1 MPSGGWGSG
10 NAKNVG
16 TAMLVAAVP
25 PRLVIRIARLATWTT
40 WSGPTATVEFAGST
54 AGLAWSVSARP
65 PKPARWLSGA
75 VVWPAW
81 TGPGAA
87 SGRTPPAADLL
98 NPPAAAEIGRLE
110 AWVTLRASSVRRAVF
125 GPVAYSWP
133 AGLPTTLNGERS

>member
-1 MPSGGWGSG
+1 MPSGGWGRG

-16 TAMLVAAVP
+16 TAMFVAAVP

-54 AGLAWSVSARP
+54 AALAWSVSARP

-75 VVWPAW
+75 VVWPAG
-81 TGPGAA
+81 TGTGAA
-87 SGRTPPAADLL
+87 RRRTPVAADPLG
-98 NPPAAAEIGRLE
+98 PPAAAEIDRFE
-110 AWVTLRASSVRRAVF
+110 AWAAVRASSVRRAVF

-133 AGLPTTLNGERS
+133 AGLP